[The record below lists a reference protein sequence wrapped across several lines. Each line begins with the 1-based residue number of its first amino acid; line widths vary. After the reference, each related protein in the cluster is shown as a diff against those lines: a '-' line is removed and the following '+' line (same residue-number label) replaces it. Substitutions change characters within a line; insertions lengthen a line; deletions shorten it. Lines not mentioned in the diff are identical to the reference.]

1 MKKIVFLA
9 LLVISVI
16 ACKESTGSQK
26 IVTESNGNINYV
38 SVIIENSLWKGKVG
52 DSIRKMLATP
62 FLALPQDEAQFTL
75 KQIPPQAYN
84 GFARNNRTFI
94 HISSGKSNNFGFV
107 TDKYAAPQLGVVVT
121 GTSHDEIIRIVDE
134 NKAKIIS
141 AFRSMEITESQK
153 RHRKALLSQK
163 PIQDQLGVTI
173 EIPATYRY
181 TKTLSDDFFWI
192 RKSIKSG
199 GNMNIL
205 MYELPYNTFHQ
216 DSTMNNQIVKVRDSI
231 GKIYVQGEDEGSY
244 VKTEDKFT
252 PYLLDASINDKRTF
266 ETRGTWDI
274 EGQFMGGP
282 YLSYLVDDKENNRYV
297 VLEGFV
303 YAPRLEKRDYIF
315 ELEAILRTAK
325 LK

>member
-9 LLVISVI
+9 LIGISLI
-16 ACKESTGSQK
+16 ACKESTESQK
-26 IVTESNGNINYV
+26 VITESNGKINYV
-38 SVIIENSLWKGKVG
+38 SVVIENSLWKGKVG

-94 HISSGKSNNFGFV
+94 HVSSGASNNFGFV
-107 TDKYAAPQLGVVVT
+107 TDKYAAPQLGVVIT
-121 GTSHDEIIRIVDE
+121 GTSHDEIIRIVAE
-134 NKAKIIS
+134 NKDKIIG
-141 AFRSMEITESQK
+141 AFRKMEIDESQK
-153 RHRKALLSQK
+153 RHRKTLLPQQ
-163 PIQDQLGVTI
+163 PIQDELGVTI
-173 EIPATYRY
+173 EIPASYRY

-205 MYELPYNTFHQ
+205 MYDLPYNTFRQ
-216 DSTMNNQIVKVRDSI
+216 DSTLNSQIVKARDSI
-231 GKIYVQGEDEGSY
+231 GKIYVQGEEDSSY
-244 VKTEDKFT
+244 VKTEEAFT
-252 PYLLDASINDKRTF
+252 PYLLNAKINDKKAF

-274 EGQFMGGP
+274 DGQYMGGP
-282 YLSYLVDDKENNRYV
+282 YLSYLVEDKKNDRYV

-303 YAPRLEKRDYIF
+303 YAPRLEKRDYVF